1 MINPNMTALG
11 KSSSAIRALAA
22 YGAKRKQEIGEE
34 NVCDYSLGNPNVPC
48 PQVITD
54 CMIRLLKTEPPV
66 ALHAYTASAGCM
78 EARSAVADYTRR
90 VYGLAAEA
98 GDVYMTAGAAASLTI
113 TLRAVCA
120 RGEEVIVFTPYFPEY
135 KVFIENAG
143 AVIREVPVCG
153 EDFQIDFEAL
163 ETAFSDKTAAVI
175 VNSPNNPTGAI
186 LSEKTL
192 AALGDFLRQK
202 EALYAKEIYLIS
214 DEPYREIVYDGHR
227 AAFPAD
233 YYEDTI
239 LCYSYSKSLSL
250 PGERIGY
257 ILVSPRAKSREDL
270 FAAICGAG
278 RSLGYVCA
286 PSLLQ
291 RVVAENQ
298 GARAN
303 FEIYARNRELL
314 LTNLQSFG
322 YSFIK
327 PEGAFYLFLAAPDGD
342 GTAFSEAAKKYELLL
357 TPSDSF
363 GMKGYV
369 RLSYCIS
376 TEAVLRSL
384 PAFRALAADYGIL
397 PEQE

>member
-1 MINPNMTALG
+1 M
-11 KSSSAIRALAA
+11 
-22 YGAKRKQEIGEE
+22 
-34 NVCDYSLGNPNVPC
+34 
-48 PQVITD
+48 
-54 CMIRLLKTEPPV
+54 
-66 ALHAYTASAGCM
+66 
-78 EARSAVADYTRR
+78 
-90 VYGLAAEA
+90 
-98 GDVYMTAGAAASLTI
+98 
-113 TLRAVCA
+113 
-120 RGEEVIVFTPYFPEY
+120 
-135 KVFIENAG
+135 
-143 AVIREVPVCG
+143 CG

-214 DEPYREIVYDGHR
+214 DEPYREIVYDGRR
-227 AAFPAD
+227 ATFPAD

-298 GARAN
+298 GACAN

>member
-1 MINPNMTALG
+1 M
-11 KSSSAIRALAA
+11 
-22 YGAKRKQEIGEE
+22 
-34 NVCDYSLGNPNVPC
+34 
-48 PQVITD
+48 
-54 CMIRLLKTEPPV
+54 
-66 ALHAYTASAGCM
+66 
-78 EARSAVADYTRR
+78 
-90 VYGLAAEA
+90 
-98 GDVYMTAGAAASLTI
+98 
-113 TLRAVCA
+113 
-120 RGEEVIVFTPYFPEY
+120 
-135 KVFIENAG
+135 
-143 AVIREVPVCG
+143 
-153 EDFQIDFEAL
+153 
-163 ETAFSDKTAAVI
+163 
-175 VNSPNNPTGAI
+175 
-186 LSEKTL
+186 
-192 AALGDFLRQK
+192 
-202 EALYAKEIYLIS
+202 
-214 DEPYREIVYDGHR
+214 
-227 AAFPAD
+227 
-233 YYEDTI
+233 
-239 LCYSYSKSLSL
+239 SL

-298 GARAN
+298 GACTN

>member
-1 MINPNMTALG
+1 MRLQSRQSQCAL
-11 KSSSAIRALAA
+11 
-22 YGAKRKQEIGEE
+22 
-34 NVCDYSLGNPNVPC
+34 
-48 PQVITD
+48 
-54 CMIRLLKTEPPV
+54 
-66 ALHAYTASAGCM
+66 SAGDHGLYDPPA
-78 EARSAVADYTRR
+78 EDRAAGRAAR
-90 VYGLAAEA
+90 VYGVRGLHGGAQRGSGLYAARVWTR
-98 GDVYMTAGAAASLTI
+98 GGGGGCVYDRRSRGVI
-113 TLRAVCA
+113 DDYPA
-120 RGEEVIVFTPYFPEY
+120 RGL
-135 KVFIENAG
+135 
-143 AVIREVPVCG
+143 R
-153 EDFQIDFEAL
+153 

-214 DEPYREIVYDGHR
+214 DEPYREIVYDGRR

-298 GARAN
+298 GACAN

>member
-1 MINPNMTALG
+1 M
-11 KSSSAIRALAA
+11 
-22 YGAKRKQEIGEE
+22 
-34 NVCDYSLGNPNVPC
+34 
-48 PQVITD
+48 
-54 CMIRLLKTEPPV
+54 
-66 ALHAYTASAGCM
+66 
-78 EARSAVADYTRR
+78 
-90 VYGLAAEA
+90 
-98 GDVYMTAGAAASLTI
+98 
-113 TLRAVCA
+113 
-120 RGEEVIVFTPYFPEY
+120 
-135 KVFIENAG
+135 
-143 AVIREVPVCG
+143 
-153 EDFQIDFEAL
+153 
-163 ETAFSDKTAAVI
+163 
-175 VNSPNNPTGAI
+175 
-186 LSEKTL
+186 
-192 AALGDFLRQK
+192 
-202 EALYAKEIYLIS
+202 
-214 DEPYREIVYDGHR
+214 
-227 AAFPAD
+227 
-233 YYEDTI
+233 
-239 LCYSYSKSLSL
+239 SL

>member
-1 MINPNMTALG
+1 MINQNMTALG

-22 YGAKRKQEIGEE
+22 YGAKRKQEIGAE
-34 NVCDYSLGNPNVPC
+34 NVSDYSLGNPNVPC
-48 PQVITD
+48 PQAITD
-54 CMIRLLKTEPPV
+54 CMIRLLETEAPS
-66 ALHAYTASAGCM
+66 ALHAYTASAGSI
-78 EARSAVADYTRR
+78 EARTAVADYMDRA
-90 VYGLAAEA
+90 YGLAAEA

-120 RGEEVIVFTPYFPEY
+120 AGEEVIVFTPYFPEY

-143 AVIREVPVCG
+143 AAICEVPVETG
-153 EDFQIDFEAL
+153 GFQIDLDAL
-163 ETAFSDKTAAVI
+163 EAAFSEKTAAVI
-175 VNSPNNPTGAI
+175 INSPNNPTGAI
-186 LSEKTL
+186 LSETTL
-192 AALGDFLRQK
+192 TALGDFLRKK
-202 EALYAKEIYLIS
+202 EKLYQKEIYLIS
-214 DEPYREIVYDGHR
+214 DEPYREIVYDGHKT
-227 AAFPAD
+227 AFPAE
-233 YYEDTI
+233 YYENTI
-239 LCYSYSKSLSL
+239 ICYSYSKSLSL

-257 ILVSPRAKSREDL
+257 ILVSPRADSRKDL

-298 GARAN
+298 GVCAN
-303 FEIYARNRELL
+303 FDVYRENRSLL
-314 LTNLQSFG
+314 LSNLQAFG
-322 YSFIK
+322 YSFIP

-342 GTAFSEAAKKYELLL
+342 GNAFSEAAKKYELLL

-363 GMKGYV
+363 GMPGYV

-376 TEAVLRSL
+376 TEEVLRSL

-397 PEQE
+397 PEQQ